1 MHPTNPAKIEI
12 ELNGVR
18 REVAAGLSVA
28 ELILELGLR
37 PEIVAVEVNQDLV
50 TRDRRAETKLSA
62 GDRIELVTMVG
73 GG

>member
-1 MHPTNPAKIEI
+1 MATIEI

-18 REVAAGLSVA
+18 REVRAGLSVA

-50 TRDRRAETKLSA
+50 MRDRRAEAHLAA
-62 GDRIELVTMVG
+62 GDRVELVTMVG

>member
-1 MHPTNPAKIEI
+1 MPATKLEI

-18 REVAAGLSVA
+18 REVREGLSVA
-28 ELILELGLR
+28 DLVLDLGLR

-50 TRDRRAETKLSA
+50 TRDRRASTILRS
-62 GDRIELVTMVG
+62 GDRVELVTMVG